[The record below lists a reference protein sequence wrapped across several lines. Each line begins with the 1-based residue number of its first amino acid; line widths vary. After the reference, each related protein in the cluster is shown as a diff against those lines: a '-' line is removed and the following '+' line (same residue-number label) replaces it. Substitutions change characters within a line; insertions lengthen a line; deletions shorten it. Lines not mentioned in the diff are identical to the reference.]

1 MPSLTLRPHVCRLL
15 TVDVGYYLPPYKS
28 INVYFMKDLMAKRKK
43 AIKIND
49 VKHLYAPQYD
59 SLSVSKLL
67 DFAAAYSAV
76 EEHLPEPRDIPLLP
90 RQWILNV
97 CFALIG
103 SDFADFVRAQIEQ
116 RNMKLA
122 DCNNLNVDV
131 DPEILAV
138 IQNSTAV
145 STQKGTSAHL
155 LKIGSKRRRTQAEIA
170 EFRAL
175 RDQPLEALAAKDAAL
190 AEKAEELAAQQEAL
204 AAQEA
209 RIRELQGQ
217 LHESKTKLGAAQQ
230 AEVVIGQLVEA
241 NVIEQEEDGS
251 FRLGS

>member
-1 MPSLTLRPHVCRLL
+1 MRSLFNLILLCSHRLL
-15 TVDVGYYLPPYKS
+15 TVDVGYYLPPYKC
-28 INVYFMKDLMAKRKK
+28 INVYFMKALMSRKK
-43 AIKIND
+43 KALKTTDI
-49 VKHLYAPQYD
+49 KHLYAPQYD

-103 SDFADFVRAQIEQ
+103 NDFTDFVRSQIEQ
-116 RNMKLA
+116 RNLKLA
-122 DCNNLNVDV
+122 DRNDLNVDV

-155 LKIGSKRRRTQAEIA
+155 LKIGSKRRRSRAEIA

-175 RDQPLEALAAKDAAL
+175 RDQPLELIAAKDAAL
-190 AEKAEELAAQQEAL
+190 ADKAEELAAQ
-204 AAQEA
+204 
-209 RIRELQGQ
+209 
-217 LHESKTKLGAAQQ
+217 
-230 AEVVIGQLVEA
+230 
-241 NVIEQEEDGS
+241 
-251 FRLGS
+251 